1 MLGDR
6 TGANVEGKARKAKD
20 RGSQEGYRTMTL
32 ADFLKIFDFDS
43 AKLEI
48 YTSFASKLLYVGT
61 YENKTEVER
70 DFCTRLYQVIEI
82 SLVDESILQVN
93 IRH

>member
-1 MLGDR
+1 
-6 TGANVEGKARKAKD
+6 
-20 RGSQEGYRTMTL
+20 MTL
-32 ADFLKIFDFDS
+32 ADFLKAYDFDS

-48 YTSFASKLLYVGT
+48 YTFFAGKPLYVGT

-70 DFCTRLYQVIEI
+70 DFCTGLYQVIEI
-82 SLVDESILQVN
+82 SLIDDSTLQLI